1 MQNIFEFTPNLIG
14 ILGSSSLSDFK
25 LKKKIEILS
34 KTNFSL
40 IEVNDIFIIETYS
53 PWFQLLQIEQE
64 NIFKLLNAKNVE
76 IGFLNDIIVAPKKGI
91 QSPWASKVSDIFS
104 KCGIEIK
111 NIEKVKRYR
120 FSKQDSLED
129 LDLSLLYDPLVESVI
144 TKVEKVSDLFTSQP
158 KKKTLEISNSSIE
171 DLSKINESLSLG
183 LNDFE
188 LAYLY
193 EGFKNRSKTIKDSEL
208 MMFSQIN
215 SEHCRHKIFNSQWI
229 NQDSKK
235 ESSSLFSMIKDTYK
249 NYSTSVLSAYSDN
262 AAVIEGYGSSRF
274 FPQPDSKRYKYFNEG
289 NNFCIKVETHNHPT
303 AIAPFPGAATGS
315 GGEIRDEGATGIG
328 AKPKAGLCG
337 FSVSNL
343 RIPNSIESWEGKELK
358 PDRIASPLDIMI
370 EGPIGAASF
379 NNEFGRPNILGY
391 FRSFEKFDDKTK
403 SHFGFHKPIMIAGGL
418 GNIRSI
424 HTNKKKVSVDAKIV
438 VIGGPGY
445 LIGLGGGSASSTESG
460 NSDES
465 LDFAS
470 VQRSNPEMQ
479 RRCQEVID
487 QSWQM
492 GHKNP
497 ISFIHDVGAGGLS
510 NALPEL
516 INDCGFG
523 AEIDFSKIPSADQSM
538 SDMEIWCNE
547 SQERYV
553 LAVEIENFKA
563 FEEICKRENCPYAVV
578 GNFTEELKLLVKD
591 PANQEP
597 IIDLGMKFI
606 FGANKELYRERIE
619 LKKSDQRSLKEI
631 DFDIQ
636 KEIFSVLRH
645 PTVARKNFLITIGD
659 RNVGGLTFR
668 DQMIGPL
675 QIPVSDNAITLS
687 NYGEKTGEAM
697 AMGEKSPVALIN
709 PQAAGRLAITE
720 AVLNL
725 ISSGVTNLSSI
736 KLSANWMASP
746 NNLEANSNL
755 FETVKTISQ
764 DICKTWNLTIP
775 VGKDS
780 LSMETQW
787 KDCKNTSPE
796 SLIISAFA
804 PIKEV
809 NKSITPMMS
818 DEEGLVLARINFGS
832 TEMRLGGSILSQ
844 VIDEDFEECPDIEDI
859 KIFPEVYN
867 LICEFI
873 KNEKIIA
880 LHDISDGGLIAS
892 VIEMMFASNLG
903 VDINFDLNEN
913 ELKKILF
920 SEEPGLVMQLTNKDY
935 IDLKD
940 QLNTLNFDKI
950 YPLGKT
956 NKQDHLVI
964 KSKTFNKKIK
974 FNELMKHWSKV
985 SSEIKKLRD
994 NPKSAEEEKKSYLNR
1009 NKIILNQTFHFEIPK
1024 KLNFKNKPNLA
1035 VIREQG
1041 VNGQIE
1047 MAAAFEK
1054 AGFEVTD
1061 LHMSDLINKRL
1072 TLNSFQGIIFPGGFS
1087 FGDVLGAGRGWANSI
1102 LMNSFLKDQFEE
1114 FFNRT
1119 DTFSFGVCNGCQVMS
1134 NLKEIIPGTSSWP
1147 ILTNNDSGQ
1156 FEARLTQVKI
1166 HKSKSLLF
1174 DDMQDSHLLIPVA
1187 HGEGKMDFTSSKK
1200 QLKNDQVVMSYVDA
1214 NGRLTEDYP
1223 NNPNG
1228 TSKGITSVCSEDG
1241 RATIMMPHPE
1251 RAFLNAQLSWTNLG
1265 NEEFSPWIKMFLN
1278 ARKYF

>member
-25 LKKKIEILS
+25 LKKKTQILS
-34 KTNFSL
+34 KSNFSL
-40 IEVNDIFIIETYS
+40 IEVNDLFIIETHS
-53 PWFQLLQIEQE
+53 PWQQLPLVEQE
-64 NIFKLLNAKNVE
+64 KISKLLAAKKIKIKFV
-76 IGFLNDIIVAPKKGI
+76 NDIIVTPKKGI
-91 QSPWASKVSDIFS
+91 QSPWASKVGDIFS
-104 KCGIEIK
+104 KCSINIK
-111 NIEKVKRYR
+111 NIEKVNCYS
-120 FSKQDSLED
+120 FSEENNLGA
-129 LDLSLLYDPLVESVI
+129 LDLNLLHDPLVENII
-144 TKVEKVSDLFTSQP
+144 TEVERVSDLFTSES
-158 KKKTLEISNSSIE
+158 KKKTHEINNASLENF
-171 DLSKINESLSLG
+171 LKINKSLSLG
-183 LNDFE
+183 LNDYE

-193 EGFKNRSKTIKDSEL
+193 EGLKNNPRKIKDSEL

-215 SEHCRHKIFNSQWI
+215 SEHCRHKIFNSHWK
-229 NQDSKK
+229 NRDSKK
-235 ESSSLFSMIKDTYK
+235 ELSSLFSMIKDTYK
-249 NYSTSVLSAYSDN
+249 NYPKNVLSAYSDN
-262 AAVIEGYGSSRF
+262 AAVIEGYGNSRF
-274 FPQPDSKRYKYFNEG
+274 FPEPASKKYEYFNEN

-315 GGEIRDEGATGIG
+315 GGEIRDEGATGVG

-343 RIPNSIESWEGKELK
+343 RIPNLIESWERKELK
-358 PDRIASPLDIMI
+358 PDRIASPLEIMI

-391 FRSFEKFDDKTK
+391 FRSFEKFDEKTK

-418 GNIRSI
+418 GNIRPM
-424 HTNKKKVSVDAKIV
+424 HTKKNKVSLDAKIV

-487 QSWQM
+487 QSWQLGDM
-492 GHKNP
+492 NP

-516 INDCGFG
+516 VNDCGFG
-523 AEIDFSKIPSADQSM
+523 AEIDFSKIPSADKSM

-553 LAVEIENFKA
+553 IAIEAENLKT
-563 FEEICKRENCPYAVV
+563 FEEICRRENCPYAVV
-578 GNFTEELKLLVKD
+578 GNFTEDPKLLVKD
-591 PANQEP
+591 PSKEEP
-597 IIDLGMKFI
+597 IIDLEMEFI
-606 FGANKELYRERIE
+606 FGANKELFRELTE
-619 LKKSDQRSLKEI
+619 LKKSDQDIFTEI
-631 DFDIQ
+631 NFNIQ
-636 KEIFSVLRH
+636 NEIFSVLRH

-675 QIPVSDNAITLS
+675 QIPVSDNAITLT
-687 NYGEKTGEAM
+687 NYGETTGEAM
-697 AMGEKSPVALIN
+697 SMGEKSPVALIN

-725 ISSGVTNLSSI
+725 ISSGVTKLSSI

-746 NNLEANSNL
+746 NNLEANSSL
-755 FETVKTISQ
+755 FETVKTVSQ

-780 LSMETQW
+780 LSMETKWQ
-787 KDCKNTSPE
+787 DHKNTSPE

-804 PIKEV
+804 PVKNI
-809 NKSITPMMS
+809 NKSITPMLS
-818 DEEGLVLARINFGS
+818 DKEDLILVRINFGS
-832 TEMRLGGSILSQ
+832 NKMRLGGSILSQ
-844 VIDEDFEECPDIEDI
+844 VIDKNFDECPDIEDM
-859 KIFPEVYN
+859 KVFPKVYN
-867 LICEFI
+867 KICQFI
-873 KNEKIIA
+873 ENKKIIA
-880 LHDISDGGLIAS
+880 LHDISDGGLVTS

-903 VDINFDLNEN
+903 VDIDFDLEDN
-913 ELKKILF
+913 ELKEILF
-920 SEEPGLVMQLTNKDY
+920 AEEPGLVMQMTNKNFM
-935 IDLKD
+935 DLKD
-940 QLNTLNFDKI
+940 HLNQIDFEKVHV
-950 YPLGKT
+950 LGKT
-956 NKQDHLVI
+956 NKHEQLVI
-964 KSKTFNKKIK
+964 KSKTFNEKIN
-974 FNELMKHWSKV
+974 FNDLMKHWSKV

-994 NPKSAEEEKKSYLNR
+994 NPKSAEEEEESYLNR
-1009 NKIILNQTFHFEIPK
+1009 NKIILRQEFNFDIPK
-1024 KLNFKNKPNLA
+1024 NISFKNKPKLA

-1054 AGFEVTD
+1054 TGFEVLD
-1061 LHMSDLINKRL
+1061 VHMNDLIDKNL

-1102 LMNSFLKDQFEE
+1102 LMNSFLKDQFEN
-1114 FFNRT
+1114 FFNRNN
-1119 DTFSFGVCNGCQVMS
+1119 TFSFGVCNGCQVMS
-1134 NLKEIIPGTSSWP
+1134 NLKDIIPGTSSWP
-1147 ILTNNDSGQ
+1147 KLTNNNSGQ

-1174 DDMQDSHLLIPVA
+1174 DEMEDSHLLIPVA
-1187 HGEGKMDFTSSKK
+1187 HGEGKMDFHGLKK
-1200 QLKNDQVVMSYVDA
+1200 PIKNNQVVMSYVDA
-1214 NGRLTEDYP
+1214 DGNSTEDYP

-1228 TSKGITSVCSEDG
+1228 TEKGITSVCSEDG

-1251 RAFLNAQLSWTNLG
+1251 RAFLNAQLSWTNLS
-1265 NEEFSPWIKMFLN
+1265 NEGFSPWIKMFLN

>member
-1 MQNIFEFTPNLIG
+1 MQNIFEFKPNLIG

-25 LKKKIEILS
+25 LEKKIEILS
-34 KTNFSL
+34 KSNFSL
-40 IEVNDIFIIETYS
+40 IEVNDIFIIETHY
-53 PWFQLLQIEQE
+53 PWQQLLQSEQE
-64 NIFKLLNAKNVE
+64 KIFKLLNAKNEE
-76 IGFLNDIIVAPKKGI
+76 IKFLNDIIVAPKIGI

-104 KCGIEIK
+104 KCGINIK
-111 NIEKVKRYR
+111 NIEKVNCYT
-120 FSKQDSLED
+120 FSEQDSLD
-129 LDLSLLYDPLVESVI
+129 VLDLSLLHDPLVETVI
-144 TKVEKVSDLFTSQP
+144 TKVEKVSDLFSKQP
-158 KKKTLEISNSSIE
+158 KKKTLETSNSSIE
-171 DLSKINESLSLG
+171 NFSKINESLSLG

-193 EGFKNRSKTIKDSEL
+193 EGLKNRTKRIKDSEL

-235 ESSSLFSMIKDTYK
+235 KSSSLFSMIKDTYN
-249 NYSTSVLSAYSDN
+249 NYSKSVLSAYSDN
-262 AAVIEGYGSSRF
+262 AAVIEGYGNSRF
-274 FPQPDSKRYKYFNEG
+274 FPQPGTKKYKYFKEK

-343 RIPNSIESWEGKELK
+343 RIPNSTENWEGEEFK
-358 PDRIASPLDIMI
+358 PERIASPLEIMI

-403 SHFGFHKPIMIAGGL
+403 THFGFHKPIMIAGGL
-418 GNIRSI
+418 GNIRPM

-460 NSDES
+460 NSDEA

-487 QSWQM
+487 QSWQL
-492 GHKNP
+492 GDENP

-523 AEIDFSKIPSADQSM
+523 AEIDFSKIPSADKSM

-553 LAVEIENFKA
+553 LAIEIENFRT
-563 FEEICKRENCPYAVV
+563 FEEICRRENCPYAVV
-578 GNFTEELKLLVKD
+578 GNFTEKLKLLVKD
-591 PANQEP
+591 PTKKEP
-597 IIDLGMKFI
+597 IIDLEMKFI
-606 FGANKELYRERIE
+606 FGANKELFREQIE
-619 LKKSDQRSLKEI
+619 VKKIDQSGSKEN
-631 DFDIQ
+631 DFNI
-636 KEIFSVLRH
+636 KNEILSVLRH

-675 QIPVSDNAITLS
+675 QIPVSDNAITIT
-687 NYGEKTGEAM
+687 NYGEITGEAM
-697 AMGEKSPVALIN
+697 SMGEKSPVALIN

-725 ISSGVTNLSSI
+725 ISSGVTSLSSI

-755 FETVKTISQ
+755 FETVRTISQ
-764 DICKTWNLTIP
+764 DICKPWNLTIP

-780 LSMETQW
+780 LSMETKWQGH
-787 KDCKNTSPE
+787 KNTSPE

-809 NKSITPMMS
+809 TKSITPMMS
-818 DEEGLVLARINFGS
+818 DNEDLILIRINFGS
-832 TEMRLGGSILSQ
+832 NEMRLGGSVLSQ
-844 VIDEDFEECPDIEDI
+844 VIGKDFNECPDIEEI
-859 KIFPEVYN
+859 SLFPKVYN

-873 KNEKIIA
+873 RNEKIIA
-880 LHDISDGGLIAS
+880 LHDISDGGLVTS
-892 VIEMMFASNLG
+892 VTEMMFASNLG
-903 VDINFDLNEN
+903 VDINFDLAES

-920 SEEPGLVMQLTNKDY
+920 SEEPGLVMQMSNKDFL
-935 IDLKD
+935 DLKD
-940 QLNTLNFDKI
+940 KLNIINFYEV
-950 YPLGKT
+950 YPIGKT
-956 NKQDHLVI
+956 NNHDQLSI
-964 KSKTFNKKIK
+964 KSKTFKEKIDL
-974 FNELMKHWSKV
+974 NVLMKHWSKV

-994 NPKSAEEEKKSYLNR
+994 NPNCAEEEQASYLNR
-1009 NKIILNQTFHFEIPK
+1009 NKIILHQSFNFEVPK
-1024 KLNFKNKPNLA
+1024 SLNFKNKPNLA
-1035 VIREQG
+1035 VVREQG

-1047 MAAAFEK
+1047 MAAALEK
-1054 AGFEVTD
+1054 VGFDVTD
-1061 LHMSDLINKRL
+1061 LHMNDLIEKHL
-1072 TLNSFQGIIFPGGFS
+1072 TLKSFQGIVFPGGFS
-1087 FGDVLGAGRGWANSI
+1087 FGDVLGAGRGWASSI

-1114 FFNRT
+1114 FFNRP

-1134 NLKEIIPGTSSWP
+1134 NLKEIIPGTSFWP
-1147 ILTNNDSGQ
+1147 ILTNNISGQ

-1166 HKSKSLLF
+1166 HKSRSLLF
-1174 DDMQDSHLLIPVA
+1174 EDMQDSRLLIPVA
-1187 HGEGKMDFTSSKK
+1187 HGEGRMDFTSSRKI
-1200 QLKNDQVVMSYVDA
+1200 KNDQVVMSYVDA
-1214 NGRLTEDYP
+1214 EGKSTESYP

-1228 TSKGITSVCSEDG
+1228 TLKGITSVCSEDG

-1265 NEEFSPWIKMFLN
+1265 NEGFSPWIKMFLN